1 VQKKIGFGLL
11 ALLIVGAIIGLSRV
25 PSPGGSQ
32 APGNTFEAE
41 GTFKDEAGNR
51 IYTFEFTNGTSIQM
65 VRAFAEGLEFT
76 AGFLTAAYFYAE
88 GAVIPLHSISLAKG
102 VESANGAIYK
112 ARGFSPWQYAF
123 TRTPDGALRFVD
135 CQQAPDDVLCRK
147 D

>member
-1 VQKKIGFGLL
+1 MQKKIGFGLL
-11 ALLIVGAIIGLSRV
+11 ALLIVGVIVGLSRE
-25 PSPGGSQ
+25 PLPGGAQ
-32 APGNTFEAE
+32 TPGDTFDAE

-51 IYTFEFTNGTSIQM
+51 IYTFEFPNGTSTQM

-76 AGFLTAAYFYAE
+76 AGLLTAAYFYAE

-123 TRTPDGALRFVD
+123 VRTPEGAVRFVE
-135 CQQAPDDVLCRK
+135 CQQSPDDALCRK